1 MRKKERQR
9 FIRKVTEL
17 LLSLGAKQDG
27 SEAYRFT
34 LQTKAGYLRL
44 HPDEN
49 RTGGPGTLYTRF
61 DDPQA
66 ARHIVDC
73 NRFSGRWNHHYFDPW
88 DVETAII
95 DLTFWL
101 GKVISS
107 PINPATPVCSLERAS
122 K

>member
-9 FIRKVTEL
+9 FVKQAVQL

-34 LQTKAGYLRL
+34 LQTKAGCLHL

-49 RTGGPGTLYTRF
+49 RTGGPGTLFTRF

-66 ARHIVDC
+66 ARQLVDC
-73 NRFSGRWNHHYFDPW
+73 NQFSGKWNHHYFDGW
-88 DVETAII
+88 DVDTAIA
-95 DLTFWL
+95 DLTYWL
-101 GKVISS
+101 NKVNLS
-107 PINPATPVCSLERAS
+107 PIAVSVIQ
-122 K
+122 KG